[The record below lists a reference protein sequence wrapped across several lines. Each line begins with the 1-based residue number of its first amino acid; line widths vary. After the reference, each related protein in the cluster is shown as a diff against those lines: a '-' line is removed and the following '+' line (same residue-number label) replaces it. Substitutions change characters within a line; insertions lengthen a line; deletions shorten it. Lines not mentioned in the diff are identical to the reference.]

1 MEILDLN
8 HLNIISP
15 YALWKTGSNG
25 NEYAF
30 HTDYGVQYR
39 ICFDVNQSIWENGAY
54 EFGIYNDN
62 GKTSPNDIK
71 VKQTIISVIEEFFIN
86 NPDILLYQCETGDN
100 KQNACQRLFYKWFND
115 SPNRDKYVLKV
126 SSIIAEDIVNF
137 IALIV
142 NRNNPNI
149 DRIIDDFDEFIGFF
163 NHKPE

>member
-54 EFGIYNDN
+54 EFGIYNDVCAESIFHYRCRYS
-62 GKTSPNDIK
+62 K
-71 VKQTIISVIEEFFIN
+71 
-86 NPDILLYQCETGDN
+86 LY
-100 KQNACQRLFYKWFND
+100 
-115 SPNRDKYVLKV
+115 
-126 SSIIAEDIVNF
+126 SSYRE
-137 IALIV
+137 
-142 NRNNPNI
+142 PQ
-149 DRIIDDFDEFIGFF
+149 
-163 NHKPE
+163 

>member
-54 EFGIYNDN
+54 EFTEAFELLDGNFGDSCEVTLKAIGNNVVFTSGEQLDN
-62 GKTSPNDIK
+62 SLFNK
-71 VKQTIISVIEEFFIN
+71 ISLN
-86 NPDILLYQCETGDN
+86 G
-100 KQNACQRLFYKWFND
+100 
-115 SPNRDKYVLKV
+115 RDDVYEYDL
-126 SSIIAEDIVNF
+126 SSIDIDF
-137 IALIV
+137 SYAH
-142 NRNNPNI
+142 RNCP
-149 DRIIDDFDEFIGFF
+149 F
-163 NHKPE
+163 PC

>member
-30 HTDYGVQYR
+30 HTDYGVQYC

-71 VKQTIISVIEEFFIN
+71 VKQTIISVIEEF
-86 NPDILLYQCETGDN
+86 L
-100 KQNACQRLFYKWFND
+100 
-115 SPNRDKYVLKV
+115 
-126 SSIIAEDIVNF
+126 
-137 IALIV
+137 
-142 NRNNPNI
+142 
-149 DRIIDDFDEFIGFF
+149 
-163 NHKPE
+163 